1 LRENQKYIQVRRG
14 YQSDQKIAKD
24 WLRRIKN
31 TKIKIWQYIFDWWKS
46 VLAKKIQF
54 EEEKFKIECL
64 RTQLDFVEGL
74 IEFMEGLIVRKFW
87 FFNVNLGFN

>member
-1 LRENQKYIQVRRG
+1 
-14 YQSDQKIAKD
+14 
-24 WLRRIKN
+24 
-31 TKIKIWQYIFDWWKS
+31 

-74 IEFMEGLIVRKFW
+74 IEFIEGLIVRKF
-87 FFNVNLGFN
+87 